1 MLELIDELILL
12 VTHLKYYDGPNCDL
26 IKYKYLLVII
36 MGIDNEIKKK
46 DKDKIKPTWWT
57 LVYKK
62 NWGSVSGHNVLFTVT
77 HQERVRR
84 ERKAKR

>member
-1 MLELIDELILL
+1 
-12 VTHLKYYDGPNCDL
+12 
-26 IKYKYLLVII
+26 
-36 MGIDNEIKKK
+36 MGIDNEIRKK

-62 NWGSVSGHNVLFTVT
+62 NWSSISGHKVVT

-84 ERKAKR
+84 EREAKR